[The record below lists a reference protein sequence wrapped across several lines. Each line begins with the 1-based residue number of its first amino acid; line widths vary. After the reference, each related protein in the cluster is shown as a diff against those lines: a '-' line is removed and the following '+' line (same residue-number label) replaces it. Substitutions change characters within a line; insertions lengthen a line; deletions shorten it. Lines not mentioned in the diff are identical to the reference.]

1 MQRSARQ
8 QEDEMRRAL
17 KIRWGTANLKEA
29 CKGSRA
35 KLRQEKRRAWSESL
49 AAAAMKAL
57 PCGRLE
63 G

>member
-1 MQRSARQ
+1 
-8 QEDEMRRAL
+8 MRRAL

-29 CKGSRA
+29 CEGSRA
-35 KLRQEKRRAWSESL
+35 KLRQKRRAWSESL
-49 AAAAMKAL
+49 AAAAMKAV